1 MFVNNTGQVPD
12 MVIFSCALW
21 DIARWVGTHAT
32 SLHWLTLTDRPRAPH
47 TEH

>member
-21 DIARWVGTHAT
+21 DIARCRAWHS
-32 SLHWLTLTDRPRAPH
+32 SLYILVSAGCHRPTQALPR
-47 TEH
+47 